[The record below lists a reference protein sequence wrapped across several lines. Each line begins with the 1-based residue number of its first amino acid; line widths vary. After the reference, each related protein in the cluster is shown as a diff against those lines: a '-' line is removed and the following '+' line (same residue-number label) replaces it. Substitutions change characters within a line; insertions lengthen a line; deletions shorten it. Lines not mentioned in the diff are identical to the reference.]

1 MIKKKLIACSKKV
14 KIDNELNLNDLKE
27 YKTLT
32 LFLKDKSLK
41 SLRNSIKMF
50 ETFKKLINNLQ
61 NEILNKFSPNIIH
74 VYDVKNV
81 NKFWIGN
88 SPKNFEYSKI
98 SLYESNTL
106 SLFIFIPKNNIAI
119 TPPHSHYATDAIT
132 FTSKQAIEYELPVTI
147 NQRQREISILRT
159 IGAHPFDVLKLIL
172 YECVLVTV
180 LGVLLGL
187 VLTIVFTNLLK
198 PWVEAELGVHINPIL
213 ITSAEINLC
222 LLIIGAG
229 IAVGFIPAM
238 IAYRRSLSESIKDG
252 L

>member
-147 NQRQREISILRT
+147 NTNAKKIEIL
-159 IGAHPFDVLKLIL
+159 H
-172 YECVLVTV
+172 E
-180 LGVLLGL
+180 
-187 VLTIVFTNLLK
+187 
-198 PWVEAELGVHINPIL
+198 EA
-213 ITSAEINLC
+213 SINLKDH
-222 LLIIGAG
+222 IVI
-229 IAVGFIPAM
+229 F
-238 IAYRRSLSESIKDG
+238 SKKQLSENSINELVNKVIRPC
-252 L
+252 LEKSSYHLIH